1 MKKKLLVLGL
11 AALLT
16 ACSGS
21 VKMTEISEKEFCDQA
36 YAGQEAYMTETET
49 KEIYKQIVVKGKVTN
64 TEKGKDADVV
74 NINVTYKQEDGEWKP
89 NTEDEKV
96 LQYSD
101 SYIFYSGSMFVAGL
115 ELANAGSKQLTYT
128 AGKDCWAVKGT
139 YSANMDLEVMSM
151 VGVATVDYKFNNKY
165 GYATSLVGKSEQ
177 TVTMGGVSRELVTD
191 MNLTVSYK

>member
-21 VKMTEISEKEFCDQA
+21 VKMTEITEKEFYDQT
-36 YAGQEAYMTETET
+36 YAGQDAYMTEIET
-49 KEIYKQIVVKGKVTN
+49 KEVYKQIVVKGKVTN

-74 NINVTYKQEDGEWKP
+74 NVNVTYKQEDGQWKP

-101 SYIFYSGSMFVAGL
+101 PYIFYSGSMFVAGL
-115 ELANAGSKQLTYT
+115 EVTNAESKQLTYT

-139 YSANMDLEVMSM
+139 YSASMDLEVMSM

-165 GYATSLVGKSEQ
+165 GYATSLVGTSEQ
-177 TVTMGGVSRELVTD
+177 TVTMGGASRELVTD